1 MAPKKPQFVVEK
13 IMGKRTL
20 KTGQVEYRIKWK
32 GYDHSDNSWEPA
44 KNCDCPELI
53 EAFEESEAAKKT
65 NGRSSLSSSRAS
77 ESGRST
83 PAKKSRASR
92 ASTKDTP
99 ASKRRRVTSSE
110 HSSGEDEDDESVSPP
125 PSERRSSGATGGAN
139 NNNGTPARGDLGKPS
154 QWHKEKYRAQTEA
167 VHHIVGC
174 NRDSQDNVWILCAFG
189 PNENSST
196 SAQEIEPTPYE
207 VLRQHWPLGLL
218 DFWKEK
224 ATFAQD

>member
-13 IMGKRTL
+13 IMGKRTN
-20 KTGQVEYRIKWK
+20 KAGQIEYRIKWK

-44 KNCDCPELI
+44 KNCACPELI
-53 EAFEESEAAKKT
+53 EAFEEAEAAKKA

-77 ESGRST
+77 ESRRST

-92 ASTKDTP
+92 GSTKDTP

-110 HSSGEDEDDESVSPP
+110 RSSGDENDESVSPP
-125 PSERRSSGATGGAN
+125 PSERRGSGAGGGG
-139 NNNGTPARGDLGKPS
+139 NNGTPARPDLGKPS
-154 QWHKEKYRAQTEA
+154 EWHKEKYRAQTEA

-174 NRDSQDNVWILCAFG
+174 NRDAQNNVWILCAFG

-218 DFWKEK
+218 DYWKEK
-224 ATFAQD
+224 ATFAQE